1 MGRDKTN
8 WIKPIDFI
16 QKYLMRE
23 LIILLLFKLGKT
35 EDIYAQSYQDEN
47 ITLQWIVSDDR
58 IQFTTKH
65 LENKFAAIGIN
76 SVENDGWANAE
87 IVIFGIIPRFFDSQ
101 AYLHQYYGNSNGTA
115 LPETTFWRMTSL
127 PSEMDGEVNIT
138 VSRSLAVPDGCMS
151 CYGIPA
157 GATIRLLWGMGPNFD
172 GHNAFHGFFEKSGGM
187 NVTFPADV
195 GFTTTTTTTTT
206 TPELRGAENSTLKTV
221 STPVPTHLYP
231 PTGSNG
237 QSISVCLASFIVC
250 MLLMQ

>member
-1 MGRDKTN
+1 MG
-8 WIKPIDFI
+8 I

-115 LPETTFWRMTSL
+115 LPGTTL
-127 PSEMDGEVNIT
+127 
-138 VSRSLAVPDGCMS
+138 
-151 CYGIPA
+151 
-157 GATIRLLWGMGPNFD
+157 RLLWGMGPNFD

-206 TPELRGAENSTLKTV
+206 TTPELRGAENSTLKTV
-221 STPVPTHLYP
+221 PTPVPTIIYP

-250 MLLMQ
+250 MLFMQ